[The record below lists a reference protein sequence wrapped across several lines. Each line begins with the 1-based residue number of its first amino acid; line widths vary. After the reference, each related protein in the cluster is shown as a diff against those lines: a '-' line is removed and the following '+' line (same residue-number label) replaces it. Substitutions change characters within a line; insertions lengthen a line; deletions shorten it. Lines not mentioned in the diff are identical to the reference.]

1 MSSATMRLTSAS
13 PRNSSRSLL
22 CGPALRC
29 VSACASSAGFENAC
43 PSARDASVGTGVR
56 EVDRLVE
63 RGDEIDVV
71 HERHALLV
79 RDAQRRAGRL
89 ALQLNRLR
97 RDVLLVDV
105 LEVELDVEIAANL
118 LERSLRS
125 AGLAL

>member
-22 CGPALRC
+22 CCPALRC

-43 PSARDASVGTGVR
+43 PSARASVGTGVR

-79 RDAQRRAGRL
+79 RDAQDRAGRL
-89 ALQLNRLR
+89 ALELDRLR

-105 LEVELDVEIAANL
+105 LQVEL
-118 LERSLRS
+118 
-125 AGLAL
+125 